1 MTRTKLAKMK
11 KTTRTSKRR
20 RCPACGQG
28 WLETTIVRD
37 RFVHEEDGIRRPVLV
52 EDVPIDTCT
61 ECAESFRGPEASRLH
76 HEAVCRTFGFL
87 TPREIFDLR
96 EKILRLTQEEFAH
109 LTGIGLATISRW
121 ERGRLVQNRAMDRYL
136 RVLRD
141 NPASVRYLKHLSA

>member
-1 MTRTKLAKMK
+1 MK
-11 KTTRTSKRR
+11 KAKQISKRR

-28 WLETTIVRD
+28 WLKPTTATD
-37 RFVHEEDGIRRPVLV
+37 RFVHEEDGVSMPVIV
-52 EDVPIDTCT
+52 EKVPIEVCT
-61 ECAESFRGPEASRLH
+61 KCAEAYRGPEAARLH

-96 EKILRLTQEEFAH
+96 ERILSLTQEEFAH

-136 RVLRD
+136 RLLRE
-141 NPASVRYLKHLSA
+141 NPASVRYLKSLSA